1 MNTIGSSMVSGSL
14 PLPQS
19 AGSSHSSSRPVG
31 GEVAANVAQDF
42 ESVFASMLLKEMRQS
57 LEPGSLFG
65 EDSGDVY
72 GGLFD
77 RYFGDQLT
85 KGNGLGMAKMVQSS
99 IERLSKA
106 GSQGVEGLGAQA
118 GPSAASVP
126 DKRIAPASSINTMD
140 GLQAKGI

>member
-1 MNTIGSSMVSGSL
+1 MNTIGSSMVSSSL

-31 GEVAANVAQDF
+31 GDVAANVAQDF

-99 IERLSKA
+99 IERMSKA
-106 GSQGVEGLGAQA
+106 GTHGLEGSGALSAPPAPIPDNRIVPPSGV
-118 GPSAASVP
+118 
-126 DKRIAPASSINTMD
+126 NNMD
-140 GLQAKGI
+140 GLQAKRI

>member
-1 MNTIGSSMVSGSL
+1 MVSSSL

-31 GEVAANVAQDF
+31 GDVAANVAQDF

-99 IERLSKA
+99 IERMSKA
-106 GSQGVEGLGAQA
+106 GTHGLEGSGALPAPPPASIPDNRIVPPSGINNMDGSQA
-118 GPSAASVP
+118 
-126 DKRIAPASSINTMD
+126 KRI
-140 GLQAKGI
+140 

>member
-1 MNTIGSSMVSGSL
+1 MSTIGSSMVSSSL

-31 GEVAANVAQDF
+31 GDAAANVAQDF

-57 LEPGSLFG
+57 LEPGTLFG

-77 RYFGDQLT
+77 RYFGEQMT
-85 KGNGLGMAKMVQSS
+85 KGSGLGMAEMVQSS
-99 IERLSKA
+99 IERLEKA
-106 GSQGVEGLGAQA
+106 GSHRADSPGAA
-118 GPSAASVP
+118 ASLPPASVP
-126 DKRIAPASSINTMD
+126 DKRVGPLSGINNMY
-140 GLQAKGI
+140 GPQPKRI